1 MRTKKRPSVAAP
13 DLTKAWSA
21 FFEHV
26 AISDPSELKMEGWM
40 TNAEIAEQSKLEG
53 EAGRQLAEIAF
64 RRGVLEKKVGKI
76 LINGRRTNVNFYRPR
91 ATAGNTP
98 ASH

>member
-1 MRTKKRPSVAAP
+1 MATT
-13 DLTKAWSA
+13 DLKKAWSA
-21 FFEHV
+21 FFEDV
-26 AISDPSELKMEGWM
+26 AVTDFDELKKQGWM

-53 EAGRQLAEIAF
+53 EAGRQIANIAF